1 MTGGINSGVMRYV
14 GEAMRDYYLT
24 AASTVPVVALGITT
38 WGCVKNREDLQDDFV
53 RVQVQGV
60 KFKKIQLYGFI
71 SMYSI
76 TFVSK
81 NGYFFPGIM

>member
-1 MTGGINSGVMRYV
+1 MTGGVNSGVMRYV

-53 RVQVQGV
+53 RTIKERNSKKYNMDLYRCIRLRLSVNLVIFSQV
-60 KFKKIQLYGFI
+60 
-71 SMYSI
+71 
-76 TFVSK
+76 
-81 NGYFFPGIM
+81 

>member
-1 MTGGINSGVMRYV
+1 MTGGVNSGVMRYV

-53 RVQVQGV
+53 RVHQGE
-60 KFKKIQLYGFI
+60 KFKKIQYGFI

-76 TFVSK
+76 TFVRE
-81 NGYFFPGIM
+81 NGYFFPRYNVN